1 MINLCIALK
10 GGVAMVKV
18 LRSFIA
24 LNLLLVVP
32 LCGIVTTFLPDRLT
46 LAVRSVSD
54 LSLSVLSDCD
64 GKSVRLNGATCRGST
79 DWQLL
84 RVNLPEGTRRET
96 LQLKFDGGA
105 EKYSIADIAI
115 VYSQFWQMRIDN
127 FRMEDLWGR
136 HIVNLENQKWNFSPR
151 PEKRI
156 LIAVCG
162 IEIAMFLLSVLTL
175 FVKPISRQ
183 FMEDV
188 MVALL
193 PAFLFAVFFSLYL
206 PVQSYLANRAMFQYG
221 VGNVVTTMVPVFAL
235 CFFWCL
241 MSLAIMRRWL
251 DFIPHVLLFAIVLYE
266 YFETGLLTIG
276 APALDGNFAFYYD
289 SFRKWIDV
297 AVVILITIVCIVL
310 YRQMR
315 ICLKWICGG
324 LMLLLC
330 SAMIDTHVDEVAEG
344 IDVRSGKCLRQQM
357 LDSAGYSSN
366 RNVMVFVLDC
376 ISSQLAM
383 DVVDAEPALRDAFE
397 GFVAYT
403 NNVGMHA
410 YTLIGGPSLITGC
423 YYFDDGERNIS
434 SERRFVQEIYGKES
448 FAWPYA
454 TNNLPV
460 FMFSAAD
467 SPYGFTTKL
476 NMANLSTIQD
486 AQKNKDIMSQRVE
499 GGLAWNLKEICAF
512 RIVPFPVKH
521 LAYAIFSSN
530 WGSMEVVDS
539 ESVLYPRI
547 AELPVR
553 DDWPVSLHS
562 YHTDGGHAP
571 FLIDRY
577 GNELSAPR
585 NNYDGAFEKTSFAL
599 RCLAT
604 LMRKYRALDIY
615 DDSLIIVT
623 TDHGNEFSQT
633 SPYRAFPMLWVK
645 PVGRNVRMMC
655 SPMPTSHSRIHDLV
669 TNAFD
674 HDLNKEDCDR
684 ILESENRLYLRV
696 GVGDKSRAKDEYWQI
711 DGSCNLKQLTSE
723 KVFPKGVRLW
733 RR

>member
-1 MINLCIALK
+1 MFKAAKN
-10 GGVAMVKV
+10 
-18 LRSFIA
+18 FIL
-24 LNLLLVVP
+24 LNLFLMIP
-32 LCGIVTTFLPDRLT
+32 FCWIVSGFLPDRLALNVKT
-46 LAVRSVSD
+46 ASGFTVSI
-54 LSLSVLSDCD
+54 LREKN
-64 GKSVRLNGATCRGST
+64 GKLERLNGASCRGNA
-79 DWQLL
+79 DWQLV
-84 RVNLPEGTRRET
+84 RINLPDGHQADD
-96 LQLKFDGGA
+96 LLLKFDGGVG
-105 EKYSIADIAI
+105 KYSIADIAI
-115 VYSQFWQMRIDN
+115 LRSQFWQKKLDDFILDDCIGEN
-127 FRMEDLWGR
+127 TL
-136 HIVNLENQKWNFSPR
+136 NLANQSWHFSPK
-151 PEKRI
+151 PERR
-156 LIAVCG
+156 
-162 IEIAMFLLSVLTL
+162 IAMALAGMELGLLLLAIMSVFVNVERRLLREDILSALPPAIL
-175 FVKPISRQ
+175 FS
-183 FMEDV
+183 
-188 MVALL
+188 
-193 PAFLFAVFFSLYL
+193 AFFCFYL
-206 PVQSYLANRAMFQYG
+206 PVQSYLSNRAMFNYG
-221 VGNVVTTMVPVFAL
+221 VGDVIASMLPIWACV
-235 CFFWCL
+235 FFWCETVL
-241 MSLAIMRRWL
+241 TIVRRRL
-251 DFIPHVLLFAIVLYE
+251 DYILHVLLLAVVFYE
-266 YFETGLLTIG
+266 YLETGILTIG
-276 APALDGNFAFYYD
+276 APPLDGNFAFFYD
-289 SFRKWIDV
+289 TTRRLIDV
-297 AVVILITIVCIVL
+297 GVIAGIAGVCTIL
-310 YRQMR
+310 YRR
-315 ICLKWICGG
+315 LRHCLGWICGG
-324 LMLLLC
+324 MIVFLC
-330 SAMIDTHVDEVAEG
+330 AAMFDTHVDEPVCDDASA
-344 IDVRSGKCLRQQM
+344 RHGKCLRQQV
-357 LDSAGYSSN
+357 LENAGYSSH

-410 YTLIGGPSLITGC
+410 YTLIGAPSLITGC